1 MSSGPRM
8 RSMSRRRRARFCTRR
23 CARWSA
29 RSRSWGRENG
39 RPTTSPLRL
48 RSATAPPALPSRRRT
63 GSISRG
69 WITSNRRSG
78 ASWRDDAMQGGS
90 IVPRLLL
97 SVLAS
102 ALFALAP
109 AGYAQNFPAGPVRII
124 VPFPAGGAT
133 DVLGRV
139 LSVHLQNLWGSPVVT
154 EYRPGAA
161 GLIGT
166 RQVAAAPA
174 DGHTLLMA
182 STGAILALAAERTGS
197 GAYDIAREL
206 APISLVAAPP
216 YILVVNPALPVKTAA
231 ELIAH
236 AKQNPGK
243 ISFGSSGVGSASHLS
258 GALFQQMAGIDMLH
272 VPYRGTGPAVTD
284 LLGGR
289 IEVMFSPALTV
300 TPHVAAGT
308 LRVIGTTGS
317 ARSALF
323 PDFPTVA
330 ESGLPGYSSLGWF
343 GLFAPAGTPR
353 ELVARISA
361 DTKTV
366 LTLPEAKQRLAE
378 QGAEPEPSTP
388 DAFAAFV
395 NSDIAK
401 WLALAQK
408 TGIKLTP

>member
-1 MSSGPRM
+1 M
-8 RSMSRRRRARFCTRR
+8 TRR
-23 CARWSA
+23 LFFLLALGLVA
-29 RSRSWGRENG
+29 
-39 RPTTSPLRL
+39 LV
-48 RSATAPPALPSRRRT
+48 PAAH
-63 GSISRG
+63 G
-69 WITSNRRSG
+69 
-78 ASWRDDAMQGGS
+78 
-90 IVPRLLL
+90 
-97 SVLAS
+97 
-102 ALFALAP
+102 
-109 AGYAQNFPAGPVRII
+109 QNFPAGPVRII

-139 LSVHLQNLWGSPVVT
+139 LSVHLQNLWGPPVVS

-166 RQVAAAPA
+166 RQVASSPA

-182 STGAILALAAERTGS
+182 STGAILALAGDRAGGGS
-197 GAYDIAREL
+197 FDIAREL
-206 APISLVAAPP
+206 APISLIAAPP
-216 YILVVNPALPVKTAA
+216 YILVVNPALPVKTTA

-289 IEVMFSPALTV
+289 IDLMFSPALTV
-300 TPHVAAGT
+300 TPHIAAGT

-330 ESGLPGYSSLGWF
+330 ETGLPGYSSLGWF
-343 GLFAPAGTPR
+343 GLFAPPNTPR
-353 ELVARISA
+353 DVVAKISA
-361 DTKTV
+361 DTGTV
-366 LTLPEAKQRLAE
+366 LSLPEAKQRLAE
-378 QGAEPEPSTP
+378 QGAEPAPSTP
-388 DAFAAFV
+388 EAFAAFV

-401 WLALAQK
+401 WLDLAARA
-408 TGIKLTP
+408 GIKLTP